1 MDDLDTQLS
10 AVIEKAPMTLQ
21 EGDEG
26 FDAARGT
33 PAPPKTEVSVD
44 DAVVEKTAEE
54 KAAAA
59 AAEENDIEVIRKK
72 LADIEKKAADKD
84 GQAAAERAKRRA
96 AEAAIKQRDDMLAR
110 YQQQEAQMRARSRMG
125 NVPDPEENV
134 VEALKYERALRMQ
147 REQQE
152 AQRYQQTAVQQ
163 QQIEYVSQLKT
174 NVEDFEAEF
183 RESHPDYD
191 EAAEWLVD
199 MEQRKLELAG
209 TPKAQAEQYALNWA
223 INMAQMGIN
232 QGKNPAQMAYEAAKM
247 MNWQPKAAVV
257 DPAAALAAEQA
268 KQLAAQQAKM
278 ATQKAGQDAAKTI
291 GGGGV
296 QKSGM
301 LSLSQIGEL
310 KGAAFDSAM
319 EKYLKG

>member
-1 MDDLDTQLS
+1 MDDIESQLS
-10 AVIEKAPMTLQ
+10 AAIEKAPMTLQ

-33 PAPPKTEVSVD
+33 PAVKVEPTGD
-44 DAVVEKTAEE
+44 DQSAVVLNDEE
-54 KAAAA
+54 KAAANA
-59 AAEENDIEVIRKK
+59 AAENDIEVIRKR
-72 LADIEKKAADKD
+72 LADIEKKAADKE
-84 GQAAAERAKRRA
+84 GQAASERAKRRA
-96 AEAAIKQRDDMLAR
+96 AEAQAKQLSDQMAR
-110 YQQQEAQMRARSRMG
+110 FQQEQAQLQARRRMG

-134 VEALKYERALRMQ
+134 VEALKYERMLRMQ

-152 AQRYQQTAVQQ
+152 AQRYQQTAQQQ
-163 QQIEYVSQLKT
+163 QQINYVTELKT

-199 MEQRKLELAG
+199 MEQKKLELAG
-209 TPKAQAEQYALNWA
+209 APKAQAEQMALNWA
-223 INMAQMGIN
+223 INMAQMGIS
-232 QGKNPAQMAYEAAKM
+232 QGRNPAQMAYEAAKM
-247 MNWQPKAAVV
+247 LNWQPKAAIN
-257 DPAAALAAEQA
+257 DPAAAAQR
-268 KQLAAQQAKM
+268 QLAAAQQKL

-296 QKSGM
+296 QKSGN
-301 LSLSQIGEL
+301 LSLAQIGEL